1 MSLCIWASPPEVPPL
16 ADLEGP
22 GYAVLSRPSLRSG
35 HFTGYRR
42 FRAPPIP
49 DASALRAGGGADSK
63 TILIGTKG
71 IVVPHFGLRPRIRM
85 SINGFTGIIPGASHT
100 AFPPLEF
107 RLPRNE
113 ESFVCSGIDN
123 E

>member
-42 FRAPPIP
+42 FVHLLSLTLPRFARHAFLNAAGAPPLP
-49 DASALRAGGGADSK
+49 DATCKNHIIAGEAASE
-63 TILIGTKG
+63 
-71 IVVPHFGLRPRIRM
+71 RRM
-85 SINGFTGIIPGASHT
+85 SVVFV
-100 AFPPLEF
+100 FF
-107 RLPRNE
+107 RVKGRWE
-113 ESFVCSGIDN
+113 
-123 E
+123 

>member
-42 FRAPPIP
+42 FVHLLSLTLPRFARA
-49 DASALRAGGGADSK
+49 GGADSK

-107 RLPRNE
+107 RRSRNE

>member
-1 MSLCIWASPPEVPPL
+1 MYLGVSPRGSAFGGSRGAGLCGAQSALPAVGPLHRLPPV
-16 ADLEGP
+16 
-22 GYAVLSRPSLRSG
+22 
-35 HFTGYRR
+35 
-42 FRAPPIP
+42 RAPPIP